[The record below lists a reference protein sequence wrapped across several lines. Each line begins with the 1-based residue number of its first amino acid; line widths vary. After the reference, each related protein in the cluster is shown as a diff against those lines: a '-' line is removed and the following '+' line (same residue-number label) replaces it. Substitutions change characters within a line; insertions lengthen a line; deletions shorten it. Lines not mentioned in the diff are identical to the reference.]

1 MASDKILNLDSQSFD
16 NALKGTA
23 KPMLVDFWAPWCGPC
38 KAITP
43 ILEELA
49 GDMGDK
55 VQICKVD
62 VDSNQEVASRFN
74 IRAIPT
80 LIIFKDGEVV
90 DQIVG
95 MTNKNDLTSKLESFA

>member
-1 MASDKILNLDSQSFD
+1 MTSDKILNLDSQSFD
-16 NALKGTA
+16 EALKNTA

-49 GDMGDK
+49 NDMGDRI
-55 VQICKVD
+55 QICKVD
-62 VDSNQEVASRFN
+62 VDNNQEVASRFN

-90 DQIVG
+90 DQVVG
-95 MTNKNDLTSKLESFA
+95 MTNKNDLTTKLKSFA